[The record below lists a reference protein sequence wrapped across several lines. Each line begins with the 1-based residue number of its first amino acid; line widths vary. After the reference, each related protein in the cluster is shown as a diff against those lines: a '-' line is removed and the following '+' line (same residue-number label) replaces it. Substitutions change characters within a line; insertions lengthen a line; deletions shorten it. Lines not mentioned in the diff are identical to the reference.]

1 MANFLRCLESEK
13 GREEM
18 WPGST
23 STFGCPLWLG
33 GIEGSQGTPEEAA
46 SSSSWEGV
54 LTASCEEE
62 REDRQPCWDSA
73 PVLCHCLLLIPRIW
87 SLCPWA
93 VHLHEPK
100 LLCFGRGECRKWK
113 GDPRR
118 PLAHPCSVACE
129 LFSWKW
135 DHLFS
140 KLNRARSSVTSN
152 WPCWE
157 LVSKSGA
164 PGASGAGFLVLRE
177 GITRGSMKWKEKKKG
192 VGGKQGEKRQLA
204 IAVESS
210 SGEHSFHKQPKCAPK
225 WTQHPFLF
233 IFYLHTIY
241 MCIQNM
247 SVAKFQIILTVYE
260 QCQRQWSKRIF
271 SFPSSISHPRLDI
284 PPDG

>member
-118 PLAHPCSVACE
+118 PLATPLQCSMWIVLLKMGSFILQVKQGKKLSDFKLALSE
-129 LFSWKW
+129 NLFQNLG
-135 DHLFS
+135 HLGLLEQDF
-140 KLNRARSSVTSN
+140 LSSEKGL
-152 WPCWE
+152 P
-157 LVSKSGA
+157 
-164 PGASGAGFLVLRE
+164 E
-177 GITRGSMKWKEKKKG
+177 GVWSEKKKKRC
-192 VGGKQGEKRQLA
+192 GGETRWKK
-204 IAVESS
+204 
-210 SGEHSFHKQPKCAPK
+210 
-225 WTQHPFLF
+225 
-233 IFYLHTIY
+233 TISY
-241 MCIQNM
+241 CCR
-247 SVAKFQIILTVYE
+247 VL
-260 QCQRQWSKRIF
+260 
-271 SFPSSISHPRLDI
+271 
-284 PPDG
+284 